1 MPASLL
7 KRSGQRRTATDGRG
21 ALRHQV
27 WKTVLDSAQG
37 KAIFAFG
44 VACLP
49 FAFSKSRE
57 SRGGA
62 GGASWR
68 ARAGPAALTLPRPP
82 QPQPSP
88 GLAISARSAQG
99 PPPASEPAP
108 AREQPQ
114 AWVSE
119 EGFLSQ
125 GPRDPWLR
133 RIGPQPHLGSGSPQI
148 PNLAAAYPAFHTG
161 RGPRPHGADLLAP
174 ALSQDLS
181 ILRQKLKAGG

>member
-1 MPASLL
+1 M
-7 KRSGQRRTATDGRG
+7 
-21 ALRHQV
+21 
-27 WKTVLDSAQG
+27 LDSAQG

-108 AREQPQ
+108 ARELPQ

-119 EGFLSQ
+119 EGGLPF
-125 GPRDPWLR
+125 P
-133 RIGPQPHLGSGSPQI
+133 GSPR
-148 PNLAAAYPAFHTG
+148 PLAATRRPTASSWSWEPPDPKPRRGLPAFHTR
-161 RGPRPHGADLLAP
+161 RGPRPHGADLPAP
-174 ALSQDLS
+174 ALPQDVS